1 MGPGLNEAGIGSR
14 IQVRRLT
21 SDGKL
26 RVIYTGRLLR
36 ASPEGLI
43 LEAYWE
49 RPPLDLGYAVLEPA
63 DRFVEYFFR
72 DRWFVIYEIH
82 HHSDDRLKGWYCDI
96 TYPPRISEHEIEI
109 RDLALDLFVTP
120 VGEVLVL
127 DEEEFE
133 ALGLRERAPEVY
145 AAARSALQELLERI
159 HRREPPFHQLQGDFR
174 GGGGR

>member
-1 MGPGLNEAGIGSR
+1 MGSGLSEAGTGSR

-21 SDGKL
+21 PDGAL
-26 RVIYTGRLLR
+26 RVTYAGRLLQV
-36 ASPEGLI
+36 SPEGLI

-49 RPPLDLGYAVLEPA
+49 RPALDLGYAILEPA

-96 TYPPRISEHEIEI
+96 IYPPRISECEVEI

-120 VGEVLVL
+120 AGEVLVL

-133 ALGLRERAPEVY
+133 ALGLRERDPAAY
-145 AAARSALQELLERI
+145 SAARSALQELLERI
-159 HRREPPFHQLQGDFR
+159 HRREPPFHQLP
-174 GGGGR
+174 GGC